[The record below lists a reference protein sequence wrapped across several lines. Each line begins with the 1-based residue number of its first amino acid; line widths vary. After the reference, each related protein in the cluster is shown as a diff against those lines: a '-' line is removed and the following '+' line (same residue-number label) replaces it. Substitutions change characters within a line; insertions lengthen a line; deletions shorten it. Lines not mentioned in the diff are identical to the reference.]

1 MRIALIGYGKMGQ
14 RIHALAKNYS
24 HSIDLVVI
32 GKINADGAGIT
43 ASKFENID
51 LAIEFGRAEGTLVNI
66 EKLLELGIPVVVG
79 TTGWITDETRAKVTE
94 LCEMHEGK
102 VLYGSNFSLGVQLFL
117 KLVARSAELFGNADI
132 FDAAIHEVHHTQKAD
147 APSGTAITAADTW
160 IQYANSTKNRDH
172 LIPAAEKPN
181 PESLYVTSQRIKG
194 VVGEHELRI
203 RSDFDD
209 IRISHSALSRD
220 AFAAGSLQAATWLL
234 NQESGFYLIEDV
246 VENVLGRS

>member
-14 RIHALAKNYS
+14 RIHALAKKYG
-24 HSIDLVVI
+24 HSVDLVVI

-66 EKLLELGIPVVVG
+66 EKLLEIGTPVVVG

-94 LCEMHEGK
+94 LCEDHEGK

-117 KLVARSAELFGNADI
+117 KLVARSAELFGNSDI
-132 FDAAIHEVHHTQKAD
+132 FDASIHEVHHTQKAD

-160 IQYANSTKNRDH
+160 IQNANSTKKRNHALPVAD
-172 LIPAAEKPN
+172 KPD
-181 PESLYVTSQRIKG
+181 PESFYVTSQRIKG

-209 IRISHSALSRD
+209 IRVSHSALSRD

-234 NQESGFYLIEDV
+234 GQESGFYLIEDV
-246 VENVLGRS
+246 VEDVLGRS